1 MQPGGKTI
9 GLIGGLAAAPR
20 RIVARHLAE
29 RDAAFRHGVT
39 RKTDLVVFGKK
50 LLNRSPAQEIA
61 ARHHTLAKAGKRV
74 WGEREFLRW
83 VRDEE
88 GPALALDRDTLCAQ
102 SGLDADDCVLLSLFA
117 AFEGDGTRF
126 AFTDVILARKYAGLI
141 ASGADWFA
149 IARQLA
155 GAPKTSLTAFALRPG
170 PAGII
175 YAERNDLVSDLSGQT
190 VLPFAETDEDI
201 DDLFEAAE
209 EAEGEGETET
219 AIALY
224 RRCLA
229 ADPTDSVA
237 AFNLG
242 NCLASHSDKAEARHL
257 YQIAIKRDPT
267 FVEAW
272 FNLATLLREGGDVA
286 GARRHLERAIA
297 IDPSYADAV
306 YNLAALQF
314 DAGNLDAARRHWLR
328 YLELDPHTAWAQ
340 TATRGIQYV
349 DMQNACK
356 AAGQ

>member
-1 MQPGGKTI
+1 MQPGGKII

-20 RIVARHLAE
+20 RIVGRHLAE
-29 RDAAFRHGVT
+29 HGAVFRHGVT
-39 RKTDLVVFGKK
+39 RKTDLVVFGNK
-50 LLNRSPAQEIA
+50 LLNRSSAEEIA
-61 ARHHTLAKAGKRV
+61 ARYDTLIKAGKSV

-83 VRDEE
+83 VRDEDE
-88 GPALALDRDTLCAQ
+88 PTLTLDRETLCAQ
-102 SGLDADDCVLLSLFA
+102 SGLNANDCLLLSLFA

-149 IARQLA
+149 IARQIA
-155 GAPKTSLTAFALRPG
+155 GAATSSLTAFALRPG
-170 PAGII
+170 PAGVI

-190 VLPFAETDEDI
+190 ALPFADADEDI

-209 EAEGEGETET
+209 QAESEGDIET
-219 AIALY
+219 AVALY

-242 NCLASHSDKAEARHL
+242 NCLSGRGDVAEARHL
-257 YQIAIKRDPT
+257 YQLAIKRDPT

-272 FNLATLLREGGDVA
+272 FNLATLMRGIGDKT
-286 GARRHLERAIA
+286 GARRHLQQALA
-297 IDPSYADAV
+297 IDATYADAV
-306 YNLAALQF
+306 YNLAALEF
-314 DAGNLDAARRHWLR
+314 DAGNLDVARGHWLR

-349 DMQNACK
+349 DMQNARK